1 MNNER
6 LHTTE
11 KEIVRGATRVL
22 SNLTG
27 SRVKEISFPK
37 SKDEGE
43 VAYIKIELRGVVHKF
58 KIEIKGELRQMQGPQ
73 IIEKFGNN
81 SDDWILIARYIPQP
95 LKDYFRSNGINYLEL
110 AGNCY
115 INAKGIFIYVAD
127 QKVTPIRETATSRLW
142 KPAGLKFL
150 LAIISKPELINSPYR
165 EIAKAADVALGNIG
179 GLLEELREEGYIGE
193 NEGELMKKEKLISR
207 WAELYHAVLRP
218 KVLIGRF
225 KFLRLD
231 QSSEWQTLKTS
242 GISWGGEP
250 GAALLTGYLRPQNFT
265 IYSEK
270 SANEL
275 LKQLK
280 IVPDKDG
287 NIMILEK
294 FWGEMKD
301 VKAGAAPALI
311 VYADLINDLDSRN
324 QETAEKVKKMY
335 LK

>member
-1 MNNER
+1 MNNR
-6 LHTTE
+6 QV
-11 KEIVRGATRVL
+11 VREAIRVL

-27 SRVKEISFPK
+27 SRVKEILLPQ
-37 SKDEGE
+37 SKNAD
-43 VAYIKIELRGVVHKF
+43 AYIEVELRGAVQQF
-58 KIEIKGELRQMQGPQ
+58 KVEVKGELRQMHGPQ
-73 IIEKFGNN
+73 IIEKFGRN

-95 LKDYFRSNGINYLEL
+95 LKDYFRSNGVNYLEL

-115 INAKGIFIYVAD
+115 VNAKGIFIYVAD
-127 QKVTPIRETATSRLW
+127 QKVTPVRETTSSRLW

-150 LAIISKPELINSPYR
+150 LAIISNPELINSPYR
-165 EIAKAADVALGNIG
+165 EIAKAADIALGIIG
-179 GLLEELREEGYIGE
+179 GLLEELRQEGYIGE
-193 NEGELMKKEKLISR
+193 SEGKLMKKEKLISR

-218 KVLIGRF
+218 KILIGRF
-225 KFLRLD
+225 KFLRPD
-231 QSSEWQTLKTS
+231 QYSEWQTLKTS
-242 GISWGGEP
+242 GMHWGGEP
-250 GAALLTGYLRPQNFT
+250 GAALLTGYLRPQSFV
-265 IYSEK
+265 IYSKK

-275 LKQLK
+275 LKQLR

-287 NIMILEK
+287 NIIILEE

-324 QETAEKVKKMY
+324 QEAAERIKKMY